1 MTKETS
7 PLLSIIIPSYNQ
19 LEGLK
24 ETLKAFT
31 KFRNK
36 RVELIVIDG
45 QSSDDSPNWIRENE
59 ASMDCHQIESDK
71 GIYDAMN
78 KGVALSKGQWVV
90 FFGTGD
96 LPTEDGFAE
105 LIRILEEEEKEE
117 GPDTEVLA
125 FGVHLLPPRE
135 SGVPEFY
142 QPVWNASLK
151 WRNTLHHQGAIYS
164 RTVLRNEPYDLRFK
178 VLADYH
184 LNLKLWNQGAR
195 CMCFDTVISEVA
207 PGGVSR
213 KFTQS
218 LYLEERALKR
228 NIFPSI
234 QDQIAQH
241 VFTRLKWLKKQL
253 S

>member
-1 MTKETS
+1 MTKETN

-24 ETLKAFT
+24 KTLNAFSS
-31 KFRNK
+31 FRNK
-36 RVELIVIDG
+36 HVELIVIDG
-45 QSSDDSPNWIRENE
+45 LSSDDSQNWIREHE
-59 ASMDCHQIESDK
+59 TSMDCFRIASDK

-78 KGVALSKGQWVV
+78 KGVTLSKGKWIV

-96 LPTEDGFAE
+96 LP
-105 LIRILEEEEKEE
+105 KEE
-117 GPDTEVLA
+117 GFDFLIRTLEKGLESEVLA

-142 QPVWNASLK
+142 KPDWSTSLK
-151 WRNTLHHQGAIYS
+151 WRNTLHHQGVIYS
-164 RTVLRNEPYDLRFK
+164 RDILRNAPYDLRFK

-184 LNLKLWNQGAR
+184 LNLSLWKRGVK

-213 KFTQS
+213 TFTHS
-218 LYLEERALKR
+218 LYREERAMKR
-228 NIFPSI
+228 TIFPSMP
-234 QDQIAQH
+234 DQIAQH

>member
-1 MTKETS
+1 MTKETA

-24 ETLKAFT
+24 ETLNAFS
-31 KFRNK
+31 KFRDK
-36 RVELIVIDG
+36 RIELIVVDG
-45 QSSDDSPNWIRENE
+45 LSSDDSPNWIRENE
-59 ASMDCHQIESDK
+59 ASMDCFQIESDK

-78 KGVALSKGQWVV
+78 KGVALSKGKWIL

-96 LPTEDGFAE
+96 LPTEDGFKV
-105 LIRILEEEEKEE
+105 LIGTLEK
-117 GPDTEVLA
+117 GPKTEILA

-151 WRNTLHHQGAIYS
+151 WRNTLHHQGVIYS
-164 RTVLRNEPYDLRFK
+164 RDIIRNRPYDLRFK

-184 LNLKLWNQGAR
+184 LNLTLWKQGVK
-195 CMCFDTVISEVA
+195 CMCIDTVISEVA

-213 KFTQS
+213 KFTHS
-218 LYLEERALKR
+218 LYREERAMKR
-228 NIFPSI
+228 TLFSSMP
-234 QDQIAQH
+234 DQIAQH

>member
-1 MTKETS
+1 
-7 PLLSIIIPSYNQ
+7 
-19 LEGLK
+19 
-24 ETLKAFT
+24 
-31 KFRNK
+31 
-36 RVELIVIDG
+36 VEYIVIDG
-45 QSSDDSPNWIRENE
+45 GSTDGTLDVIKQYKGKIDHSISEE
-59 ASMDCHQIESDK
+59 DK

-78 KGVALSKGQWVV
+78 KGVALSKGKWIV

-96 LPTEDGFAE
+96 LPTEDGFAK
-105 LIRILEEEEKEE
+105 LIHHLEE
-117 GPDTEVLA
+117 GPDAEVLA

-135 SGVPEFY
+135 AGVPEFY

-164 RTVLRNEPYDLRFK
+164 RTVLRNEPYDVRFK

-184 LNLKLWNQGAR
+184 LNLKLWKRGVK
-195 CMCFDTVISEVA
+195 CTCFDTVISEAA

-213 KFTQS
+213 TFTQS
-218 LYLEERALKR
+218 LYSEERALKR
-228 NIFPSI
+228 NIFPSLP
-234 QDQIAQH
+234 DQIAQH

>member
-1 MTKETS
+1 MTKETM

-24 ETLKAFT
+24 KTLDAFSL
-31 KFRNK
+31 FRNK

-45 QSSDDSPNWIRENE
+45 LSSDESQTWIRDHE
-59 ASMDCHQIESDK
+59 ASMDCSQIESDQ
-71 GIYDAMN
+71 GIFDAMN
-78 KGVALSKGQWVV
+78 KGIALSNGKWIM

-96 LPTEDGFAE
+96 LPKKDGFE
-105 LIRILEEEEKEE
+105 FLIRTLEKGLES
-117 GPDTEVLA
+117 EVLA

-142 QPVWNASLK
+142 QPVWNSALK
-151 WRNTLHHQGAIYS
+151 WRNTLHHQGVIYS
-164 RTVLRNEPYDLRFK
+164 RDLLRNAPYDIKFK

-184 LNLKLWNQGAR
+184 LHLRLWKRGVK

-213 KFTQS
+213 KFTYS
-218 LYLEERALKR
+218 LYREERAMKR
-228 NIFPSI
+228 TLFPSM

-253 S
+253 F

>member
-24 ETLKAFT
+24 ETLKAFS

-36 RVELIVIDG
+36 RVELVVIDG
-45 QSSDDSPNWIRENE
+45 QSSDDSPNWIRKNE
-59 ASMDCHQIESDK
+59 ASMDCYQIESDK

-78 KGVALSKGQWVV
+78 KGVVLSKGQWVV

-96 LPTEDGFAE
+96 LPTEDGFAK
-105 LIRILEEEEKEE
+105 LIHHLEE
-117 GPDTEVLA
+117 GPDAEVLA

-151 WRNTLHHQGAIYS
+151 WRNTLHHQGTIYS
-164 RTVLRNEPYDLRFK
+164 RTVLRNEPYEVRYK

-184 LNLKLWNQGAR
+184 LNLKLWKRGVK

-213 KFTQS
+213 TFTQS

-228 NIFPSI
+228 NIFPSL

>member
-1 MTKETS
+1 MTKET
-7 PLLSIIIPSYNQ
+7 PTLLSIIIPSYNQ

-24 ETLKAFT
+24 KTLNAFS

-45 QSSDDSPNWIRENE
+45 LSSDDSPNWIKENR
-59 ASMDCHQIESDK
+59 ALMDCFQIETDK

-78 KGVALSKGQWVV
+78 KGVALSKGKWIL

-96 LPTEDGFAE
+96 LPTEDGFDV
-105 LIRILEEEEKEE
+105 LIRTLEQATE
-117 GPDTEVLA
+117 TEVLA

-135 SGVPEFY
+135 PGVPEFY
-142 QPVWNASLK
+142 QPVWNTSLK
-151 WRNTLHHQGAIYS
+151 WRNTLHHQGVIYS
-164 RTVLRNEPYDLRFK
+164 RDIICNTPYDLRFK

-184 LNLKLWNQGAR
+184 LNLKLWKQGVK
-195 CMCFDTVISEVA
+195 CLCFDTVISEVA

-213 KFTQS
+213 KFTHS
-218 LYLEERALKR
+218 LYREERAMKR
-228 NIFPSI
+228 TIFPSMP
-234 QDQIAQH
+234 DQIVHH

>member
-24 ETLKAFT
+24 ETLNAFS
-31 KFRNK
+31 KFRSK
-36 RVELIVIDG
+36 HVELVVIDG
-45 QSSDDSPNWIRENE
+45 QSSDDSPNWMRENE
-59 ASMDCHQIESDK
+59 ASMDCFKIESDK

-105 LIRILEEEEKEE
+105 LIRILEE

-164 RTVLRNEPYDLRFK
+164 RTVLRNEPYDVRFK

-184 LNLKLWNQGAR
+184 LNLKLWKRGVK
-195 CMCFDTVISEVA
+195 CTCFDTVISEAA

-213 KFTQS
+213 TFTQS

-228 NIFPSI
+228 NIFPSLP
-234 QDQIAQH
+234 DQIAQH

>member
-1 MTKETS
+1 MTKETA

-24 ETLKAFT
+24 ETLKAFS

-36 RVELIVIDG
+36 RLELIVIDG
-45 QSSDDSPNWIRENE
+45 LSSDDSPNWIRENE
-59 ASMDCHQIESDK
+59 ASMDCFKIGTDK

-78 KGVALSKGQWVV
+78 KGVALSKGKWIV

-96 LPTEDGFAE
+96 LPTKDGFE
-105 LIRILEEEEKEE
+105 VLIRTLEKDPE
-117 GPDTEVLA
+117 TEVLA

-142 QPVWNASLK
+142 QPVWNTSLK
-151 WRNTLHHQGAIYS
+151 WRNTLHHQGVIYS
-164 RTVLRNEPYDLRFK
+164 RDILRNEPYDLRFK

-184 LNLKLWNQGAR
+184 LNLKLWKRGVK

-207 PGGVSR
+207 PGGISR
-213 KFTQS
+213 KFTHS
-218 LYLEERALKR
+218 LYREERAMKHT
-228 NIFPSI
+228 IFPSI
-234 QDQIAQH
+234 PDQIVQH

>member
-1 MTKETS
+1 
-7 PLLSIIIPSYNQ
+7 
-19 LEGLK
+19 
-24 ETLKAFT
+24 
-31 KFRNK
+31 
-36 RVELIVIDG
+36 
-45 QSSDDSPNWIRENE
+45 
-59 ASMDCHQIESDK
+59 MDCFKIESDK

-105 LIRILEEEEKEE
+105 LIRILEE

-228 NIFPSI
+228 NIFPSL

>member
-1 MTKETS
+1 MTNETT

-24 ETLKAFT
+24 ETLKAFA
-31 KFRNK
+31 KFRAK
-36 RVELIVIDG
+36 HIELIVMDG
-45 QSSDDSPNWIRENE
+45 QSSDDSPNWMRENK
-59 ASMDCHQIESDK
+59 ASMDCFKIESDK

-78 KGVALSKGQWVV
+78 KGVALSKGKWIM

-96 LPTEDGFAE
+96 LPTEDGFE
-105 LIRILEEEEKEE
+105 YLIRTLEK
-117 GPDTEVLA
+117 GLVADILA

-142 QPVWNASLK
+142 QPVWNSALK
-151 WRNTLHHQGAIYS
+151 WRNTLHHQGVIYS
-164 RTVLRNEPYDLRFK
+164 SDLIRNTPYDIKFK

-184 LNLKLWNQGAR
+184 LHLTLWKRGVTCR
-195 CMCFDTVISEVA
+195 CFDTVIAEVA

-213 KFTQS
+213 TFTHS
-218 LYLEERALKR
+218 LYREERAMKR
-228 NIFPSI
+228 TIFPSMP
-234 QDQIAQH
+234 DQIAQH
-241 VFTRLKWLKKQL
+241 AFTRLKWLKKQL

>member
-1 MTKETS
+1 MTKETTS
-7 PLLSIIIPSYNQ
+7 ILLSIIIPSYNQ

-24 ETLKAFT
+24 ETITALS
-31 KFRNK
+31 KFRK
-36 RVELIVIDG
+36 HSIELIVIDG
-45 QSSDDSPNWIRENE
+45 LSTDGSPKWIKDNASVIDSF
-59 ASMDCHQIESDK
+59 QIETDK

-78 KGVALSKGQWVV
+78 KGVAIAKGKWVV

-96 LPTEDGFAE
+96 LPSENGFEILISELEKDPKTE
-105 LIRILEEEEKEE
+105 I
-117 GPDTEVLA
+117 VA

-142 QPVWNASLK
+142 TPVWDNSLK

-164 RTVLRNEPYDLRFK
+164 REILINEPYDLRFK

-184 LNLKLWNQGAR
+184 LNLKLWKRGVKCTCR
-195 CMCFDTVISEVA
+195 DTVISEVT

-213 KFTQS
+213 KFTHS
-218 LYLEERALKR
+218 LYREERSLKQD
-228 NIFPSI
+228 IFSSLPNL
-234 QDQIAQH
+234 IAQNI
-241 VFTRLKWLKKQL
+241 FTRLKWLRKRL

>member
-24 ETLKAFT
+24 ETLKAFS

-36 RVELIVIDG
+36 RVELVVIDG
-45 QSSDDSPNWIRENE
+45 QSSDDSPNWIRKNE
-59 ASMDCHQIESDK
+59 ASIDCYQIESDK

-96 LPTEDGFAE
+96 LPTEDGFAK
-105 LIRILEEEEKEE
+105 LIHHLEE
-117 GPDTEVLA
+117 GPDAEVLA

-151 WRNTLHHQGAIYS
+151 WRNTLHHQGTIYS
-164 RTVLRNEPYDLRFK
+164 RTVLRNEPYDERYK

-184 LNLKLWNQGAR
+184 LNLKLWKRGVK

-213 KFTQS
+213 TFTQS
-218 LYLEERALKR
+218 LYLEERELKR
-228 NIFPSI
+228 NIFPSL

>member
-105 LIRILEEEEKEE
+105 LIRILEEEKEE

-228 NIFPSI
+228 NIFPSL

>member
-24 ETLKAFT
+24 ETLKAFS
-31 KFRNK
+31 KFRDK

-45 QSSDDSPNWIRENE
+45 LSSDDSQNWIRENE
-59 ASMDCHQIESDK
+59 ASIDCFQIESDK

-78 KGVALSKGQWVV
+78 KGVAFSKGKWIV

-96 LPTEDGFAE
+96 LPTEDGFE
-105 LIRILEEEEKEE
+105 VLIHTLEKSPE
-117 GPDTEVLA
+117 TEVLA

-142 QPVWNASLK
+142 QPVWNTSLK
-151 WRNTLHHQGAIYS
+151 WRNTLHHQGVIYS
-164 RTVLRNEPYDLRFK
+164 RNLLLNEPYDLRFE

-184 LNLKLWNQGAR
+184 LNLKLWKRGVK
-195 CMCFDTVISEVA
+195 CKCFDTVISEVA

-213 KFTQS
+213 IFTQS
-218 LYLEERALKR
+218 LYREERALKR

-234 QDQIAQH
+234 PNQIVQH

>member
-24 ETLKAFT
+24 ETLQAFT

-45 QSSDDSPNWIRENE
+45 KSSDDSPNWIRENE

-96 LPTEDGFAE
+96 LPIEDGFAK
-105 LIRILEEEEKEE
+105 LIRILEE

-151 WRNTLHHQGAIYS
+151 WRNTLHHQGTIYS
-164 RTVLRNEPYDLRFK
+164 RTVLRNEPYDERYK

-184 LNLKLWNQGAR
+184 LNLKLWKRGVK

-213 KFTQS
+213 TFTQS

-228 NIFPSI
+228 NIFPSL

>member
-24 ETLKAFT
+24 ETLNAFS
-31 KFRNK
+31 KFRSK
-36 RVELIVIDG
+36 HVELVVIDG
-45 QSSDDSPNWIRENE
+45 QSSDDSPNWMRENE
-59 ASMDCHQIESDK
+59 ASMDCFKIESDK

-78 KGVALSKGQWVV
+78 KGVVLSKGQWVV

-96 LPTEDGFAE
+96 LPTEDGFAK
-105 LIRILEEEEKEE
+105 LIHHLEE
-117 GPDTEVLA
+117 GPDAEVLA

-135 SGVPEFY
+135 AGVPEFY

-151 WRNTLHHQGAIYS
+151 WRNTLHHQGTIYS
-164 RTVLRNEPYDLRFK
+164 RTVLRNEPYEVRYK

-184 LNLKLWNQGAR
+184 LNLKLWKRGVK

-213 KFTQS
+213 TFTQS

-228 NIFPSI
+228 NIFPSLL
-234 QDQIAQH
+234 DQIAQH